1 MENIEIHCIDADH
14 PWFSQ
19 VFALRD
25 EVLRK
30 PLGLSLY
37 QEDTSADKLDRIF
50 VARKEE
56 QLIACLMAKPLEGN
70 VIKLRQ
76 MAVAPEF
83 QGTGIGRRLML
94 AAEESARKDRVQVLT
109 LHARCSALPFYE
121 KLGYT
126 IDSEEFE
133 EVGIPHKAMSKSL

>member
-1 MENIEIHCIDADH
+1 MENIEIHCIDAGH

-133 EVGIPHKAMSKSL
+133 EVGIPHKAMSKFL